1 MIASRRH
8 DEHLVTR
15 VAGLFRGGVRELSV
29 ATERR
34 IPFLDALRSVAVLLV
49 INAHGAGEFAGRFG
63 PNRYTASPLTA
74 NGWVGVDLFFVLSG
88 YFIGTQLWRE
98 LAESGTISVGWFMV
112 RRGLRIWPLY
122 FFFFAAVTVAAPAWM
137 ADKQHGWSDLV
148 FLTNYLNLG
157 IVQGSW
163 SLCTEEQF
171 YLLAP
176 VMLWMIGPRS
186 MRGYRW
192 GLAALLG
199 VVCVVRGVIYYRL
212 TGGLLGKHPLA
223 FKALYYPF
231 HTHCDG
237 LITGMIVANLAL
249 SFAPGK
255 ERVKG
260 LLARPAMLV
269 GLTAVL
275 LSLLVAVHGESEEF
289 AGLGIFF
296 AAVVWWGVK
305 TETRL
310 FGQHLFYLLSR
321 LSFGMYLNHEYME
334 GWVVGRVL
342 PWLGILR
349 IGPVVASVLGSVL
362 LVVCSVA
369 VSAATFCLVEHPF
382 LVLRA
387 ALLKRRVVAP
397 LVAH

>member
-1 MIASRRH
+1 MASRRP
-8 DEHLVTR
+8 ERHLLIR
-15 VAGLFRGGVRELSV
+15 VAGLFRGGPRELAA

-34 IPFLDALRSVAVLLV
+34 IPSLDALRSVAVLLV
-49 INAHGAGEFAGRFG
+49 INTHAAGEFSQRFG

-74 NGWVGVDLFFVLSG
+74 NGWIGVDLFFVLSG

-98 LAESGTISVGWFMV
+98 LSQSGTVSVGWFMV

-176 VMLWMIGPRS
+176 AMLWMIGPRS
-186 MRGYRW
+186 MRAYRW

-199 VVCVVRGVIYYRL
+199 LVCVVRALTYHRL
-212 TGGLLGKHPLA
+212 TGQLLGKHPLA
-223 FKALYYPF
+223 FKALYYPL

-237 LITGMIVANLAL
+237 LIAGMFVANLAFR
-249 SFAPGK
+249 FAGK
-255 ERVKG
+255 HDRAKG
-260 LLARPAMLV
+260 LLARPVLMM
-269 GLTAVL
+269 GLTAL
-275 LSLLVAVHGESEEF
+275 LLVLLVAVRGECEEF

-305 TETRL
+305 TQTRL
-310 FGQHLFYLLSR
+310 FSQHIFYLLSR

-334 GWVVGRVL
+334 GWLLGHLL
-342 PWLGILR
+342 PWLGALR
-349 IGPVVASVLGSVL
+349 LGSVIASMLGAVL
-362 LVVCSVA
+362 LTLCSMAGSA
-369 VSAATFCLVEHPF
+369 VTFCLVEHPF
-382 LVLRA
+382 LMLRT
-387 ALLKRRVVAP
+387 ALMRRRVVSP

>member
-1 MIASRRH
+1 MIASRRF
-8 DEHLVTR
+8 EGHLLTR
-15 VAGLFRGGVRELSV
+15 VAGLFRGGPRELAV

-34 IPFLDALRSVAVLLV
+34 IPFLDALRSVAILLV
-49 INAHGAGEFAGRFG
+49 INQHAATEFAERFG
-63 PNRYTASPLTA
+63 PNQYTGFPLTA
-74 NGWVGVDLFFVLSG
+74 NGWIGVDLFFVLSG
-88 YFIGTQLWRE
+88 YFIGVQLWRE
-98 LAESGTISVGWFMV
+98 LSQSGTVSVGWFMV

-148 FLTNYLNLG
+148 FLTNYLNHG
-157 IVQGSW
+157 IVLGSW

-176 VMLWMIGPRS
+176 TMLWMIGPRS
-186 MRGYRW
+186 MHGYRW

-199 VVCVVRGVIYYRL
+199 VVCVAREVTYYKL
-212 TGGLLGKHPLA
+212 TRGLLGKHPLA

-249 SFAPGK
+249 SFGPGK
-255 ERVKG
+255 ERAKG
-260 LLARPAMLV
+260 LLARPAISI
-269 GLTAVL
+269 GLTSVL
-275 LSLLVAVHGESEEF
+275 LMLLVAVHGESEEF

-310 FGQHLFYLLSR
+310 FGQHIFYLLSR

-334 GWVVGRVL
+334 GSVVGRVL
-342 PWLGILR
+342 PWLGVLR
-349 IGPVVASVLGSVL
+349 LGPVIASVLGSAL
-362 LVVCSVA
+362 LVACSMAISA
-369 VSAATFCLVEHPF
+369 VTFCLVEHPF
-382 LVLRA
+382 LVLRT